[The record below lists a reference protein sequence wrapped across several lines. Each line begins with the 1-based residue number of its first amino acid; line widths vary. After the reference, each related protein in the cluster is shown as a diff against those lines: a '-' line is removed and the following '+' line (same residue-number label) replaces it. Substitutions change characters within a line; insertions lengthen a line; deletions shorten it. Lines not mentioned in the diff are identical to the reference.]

1 MKTLARL
8 AASAANRAAS
18 RETSDTA
25 LEDAL
30 GLAALSLMVAA
41 GFAMTALA

>member
-1 MKTLARL
+1 MKTLARI
-8 AASAANRAAS
+8 AASAAHRATEG
-18 RETSDTA
+18 ETSDTA

-41 GFAMTALA
+41 GFAITALA

>member
-8 AASAANRAAS
+8 AASAAHRAG

-25 LEDAL
+25 VEDAL
-30 GLAALSLMVAA
+30 GLAVLSLMVAA
-41 GFAMTALA
+41 VFAMTSLT